1 MKSGNLSAVVQ
12 VSDAIQIE
20 ILTTPKPVHFH
31 YIDSPLPSI
40 AIRVTNMG
48 SEDALSSLQS
58 TTHQFRNPGL
68 NNLTSQ
74 GLGITSL
81 YNLERIMQVKVF
93 YKP

>member
-12 VSDAIQIE
+12 VSTAIQIE

-40 AIRVTNMG
+40 AIRVINMG
-48 SEDALSSLQS
+48 SEDVLSSLQS

-68 NNLTSQ
+68 NNLISQ

-81 YNLERIMQVKVF
+81 YDLERIMQVKVS
-93 YKP
+93 YKL